1 MQLEV
6 SAAELSE
13 ASSSDEMRGE
23 RRRRHLEQ
31 EMEMEEGVGENQ
43 NTPLIPS
50 DASNDEREEKSYEAL
65 LNHIGFGKFHV
76 LLLLVCG
83 WANASD
89 AVEILCVSFIL
100 PSAECE
106 LQLSAEGKGVLT
118 AVIFVGMMFGGY
130 LWGSIG
136 DSIGRRSTL
145 VSSLLLNSLGGL
157 LSAFAGSFEFFT
169 FSRFLSGLGVG
180 GSIPVVWSYFAE
192 FQIARNRG
200 TMLSL
205 LACSWMV
212 GNIITA
218 CLAWVLIPR
227 QDLKVDFFIKTLSS
241 WRLFVLLCVIPAFTA
256 AILLLFFP
264 ESPKYLIKN
273 GRGPEAKAV
282 FESIN
287 KSNSG
292 RRTSPVNELQSS
304 LFADHRDLKRRRHS
318 SSASSLN
325 TFRRLLSLFQ
335 ELVNKT
341 RLLFRPPHAN
351 NNAVMLVIF
360 ATISF
365 GYYGMWLWMPEL
377 FSMAAK
383 NGHAPCALFGS
394 SSNGSLPD
402 PFPPP
407 PDLSKGSA
415 SSLSPDIESTT
426 PTSSTS
432 SCSASESTY
441 RDSLISTIATLP
453 GNLVSIFCVDR
464 LGRKPL
470 LVISMV
476 VSGASVFFIPLVAT
490 STHLLVLSCC
500 FGGFSVIGWNALD
513 CLSCELFPTE
523 LRSTAIGLQLG
534 LGRIA
539 AIVGNLVF
547 GELIAVNCAVPILL
561 VAGCMVVG
569 GLVSL
574 KLPQTTGILLS

>member
-6 SAAELSE
+6 SAPDFDAAPELGE
-13 ASSSDEMRGE
+13 AAPSTDDMRGE
-23 RRRRHLEQ
+23 RRRRNMEQ
-31 EMEMEEGVGENQ
+31 EMEMEEGISSGFSAD
-43 NTPLIPS
+43 TPLIADS
-50 DASNDEREEKSYEAL
+50 ASNGDREEKAYETL
-65 LNHIGFGKFHV
+65 LNHVGFGKFQI

-106 LQLSAEGKGVLT
+106 LKLSAEGKGILT
-118 AVIFVGMMFGGY
+118 AIIFFGMMFGGY

-136 DSIGRRSTL
+136 DSIGRKYTL
-145 VSSLLLNSLGGL
+145 VTSLLLNSLGGL
-157 LSAFAGSFEFFT
+157 LSAFASSFEFFT

-192 FQIARNRG
+192 FQIAKNRG

-218 CLAWVLIPR
+218 CLAWAIIPNPEM
-227 QDLKVDFFIKTLSS
+227 QWSSSLATLSS
-241 WRLFVLLCVIPAFTA
+241 WRVFVLLCVLPAFSA

-264 ESPKYLIKN
+264 ESPKFLIKN
-273 GRGPEAKAV
+273 GRGGEAKTV
-282 FESIN
+282 ISFIL
-287 KSNSG
+287 KMNSG
-292 RRTSPVNELQSS
+292 GNSAAASVEDLKSS
-304 LFADHRDLKRRRHS
+304 LFVDDKDTKRRRDPS
-318 SSASSLN
+318 SS
-325 TFRRLLSLFQ
+325 TFQHLTLLLKQLIS
-335 ELVNKT
+335 KT
-341 RLLFRPPHAN
+341 RLLFRPPHAR

-360 ATISF
+360 FTISF

-377 FSMAAK
+377 FSMASK
-383 NGHAPCALFGS
+383 KGVSPCALFAKDEA
-394 SSNGSLPD
+394 LPV
-402 PFPPP
+402 
-407 PDLSKGSA
+407 G
-415 SSLSPDIESTT
+415 E
-426 PTSSTS
+426 SSTPSVDS
-432 SCSASESTY
+432 STASNASATPSCAPTVSAY
-441 RDSLISTIATLP
+441 QDSLISTVATLP

-470 LVISMV
+470 LIISMV
-476 VSGASVFFIPLVAT
+476 VSGISVFFIPLVTTEA
-490 STHLLVLSCC
+490 HLLVLSCC

-547 GELIAVNCAVPILL
+547 GELIAVNCAIPILL
-561 VAGCMVVG
+561 VSVCMIVG
-569 GLVSL
+569 GFVSL

>member
-1 MQLEV
+1 M
-6 SAAELSE
+6 
-13 ASSSDEMRGE
+13 DPD
-23 RRRRHLEQ
+23 Q
-31 EMEMEEGVGENQ
+31 EMEMEEGVAFDPNV
-43 NTPLIPS
+43 PLIPS
-50 DASNDEREEKSYEAL
+50 NDSNSDREEKAYEAL
-65 LNHIGFGKFHV
+65 LNHVGFGKFQV

-106 LQLSAEGKGVLT
+106 LKLSPEGKGVLT

-130 LWGSIG
+130 LWGSLG
-136 DSIGRRSTL
+136 DSVGRKNTL
-145 VSSLLLNSLGGL
+145 VSSLLLNSFGGL
-157 LSAFAGSFEFFT
+157 LSAFASSFEFFT

-192 FQIARNRG
+192 FQVAKNRG

-218 CLAWVLIPR
+218 CLAWLLIPR
-227 QDLKVDFFIKTLSS
+227 QELELDLYIQTLSS
-241 WRLFVLLCVIPAFTA
+241 WRIFVLLCVLPAFSA
-256 AILLLFFP
+256 ALLLLFFP
-264 ESPKYLIKN
+264 ESPKFLIKS

-282 FESIN
+282 FSHIL
-287 KSNSG
+287 
-292 RRTSPVNELQSS
+292 RTNAGGKASPVDELYELQST
-304 LFADHRDLKRRRHS
+304 LFADNADSKSRRHS
-318 SSASSLN
+318 SSSN
-325 TFRRLLSLFQ
+325 TFRHFISLFNQ
-335 ELVNKT
+335 LLDKT

-377 FSMAAK
+377 FAMAAK
-383 NGHAPCALFGS
+383 SGHAPCALFSSS
-394 SSNGSLPD
+394 SSNASLPETSSSSLPD
-402 PFPPP
+402 VP
-407 PDLSKGSA
+407 STA
-415 SSLSPDIESTT
+415 SSS
-426 PTSSTS
+426 S
-432 SCSASESTY
+432 SCSPSSSTY

-470 LVISMV
+470 LVVSMV
-476 VSGASVFFIPLVAT
+476 VSGASVFFIPFV
-490 STHLLVLSCC
+490 STPSHLLILSCC

-534 LGRIA
+534 LGRVA
-539 AIVGNLVF
+539 AIIANLVF
-547 GELIAVNCAVPILL
+547 GELIAVNCALPILL
-561 VAGCMVVG
+561 VAACMVVG

-574 KLPQTTGILLS
+574 KLPQTTGIVLS